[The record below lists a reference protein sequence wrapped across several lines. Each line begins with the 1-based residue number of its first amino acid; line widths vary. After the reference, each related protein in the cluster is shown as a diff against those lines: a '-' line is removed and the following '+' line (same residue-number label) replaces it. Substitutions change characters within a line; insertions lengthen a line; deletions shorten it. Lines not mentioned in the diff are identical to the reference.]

1 MNLAHYGLYFS
12 AAQVDAAQQHADSE
26 PIASAWQY
34 LRGHQPHGAVA
45 ALWGGLRWRL
55 TNSADSAAIGA
66 EIGLRSIDP
75 ALMEGLALIDAV
87 RQTTM
92 LAHAFEL
99 TRDFAGFGAADQARW
114 RDGFWERV
122 AELNTKV
129 YEPRIHE
136 RCWLLL
142 LNLLAGIVLEREPII
157 EEACAAFQR
166 IIAEQVS
173 PRGYIESAVMGKD
186 GGAMYRQIVSVSA
199 LALAA
204 EAASHIGID
213 LWGYQVRGVAVTTTA
228 VYPIYYFYTTEKWK
242 WDADYP
248 VEDVQALFREYGGYL
263 EMVARRM
270 SALGTTPSKD
280 IQVVLADLRP
290 VFDAYGGGLTTLT
303 HALPEKKRRGLF
315 G

>member
-1 MNLAHYGLYFS
+1 MNLAHYGLYFT
-12 AAQVDAAQQHADSE
+12 AAHVEAARKHAESE
-26 PIASAWQY
+26 PFASAWHY

-45 ALWGGLRWRL
+45 ALWGGLRWKL
-55 TNSADSAAIGA
+55 LDSADSAAISA

-75 ALMEGLALIDAV
+75 ALMDGLSLIDAV
-87 RQTTM
+87 RQTVM

-99 TRDFAGFGAADQARW
+99 TRDFPGFEAADQARW
-114 RDGFWERV
+114 RDGLWERV
-122 AELNTKV
+122 AQLNTKV
-129 YEPRIHE
+129 FEPRIHE
-136 RCWLLL
+136 QCWLLL
-142 LNLLAGIVLEREPII
+142 LNLAAGIALEREPII
-157 EEACAAFQR
+157 EEACAGFQG

-173 PRGYIESAVMGKD
+173 PRGYIESAVTGKD
-186 GGAMYRQIVSVSA
+186 GGAMYRQIAASSA
-199 LALAA
+199 LVLMA
-204 EAASHIGID
+204 EAAAQIGID

-248 VEDVQALFREYGGYL
+248 VEDVQALFREFGGYL

-270 SALGTTPSKD
+270 SALGTTPGKD
-280 IQVVLADLRP
+280 IQVVLSDLRP